1 MRYSKQ
7 YNRADLLSTLKKVRS
22 KGSLEPRLN
31 FSFKPFPLD
40 DITLKPLSD
49 NNVSPKVGSA
59 RELKGCKE
67 TPSRQRTQYKY
78 ILSLAYGYIMP
89 NFNDSSNRL
98 YIRDVKIKWHK
109 NNPDKTDN
117 DFQTYMGKELR
128 LMANALVSKYQEL
141 DRAIND
147 ELNDDVFEDDFD
159 YKGFTHTF
167 VYASKEQIT
176 NRMSKYNELSKW
188 FYILNNM
195 YSEELATFK
204 NKIGIKFLIEP
215 IFRHPV
221 FDIQMDV
228 TMSDSKMGEMKKKI
242 DNAILRSN
250 LETYCRFIASG
261 EDGFRPVKGE
271 KFEEMFHTNSY
282 HDGYEL
288 AISLNMYIFALRFN
302 YLDAKYTKNPTLG
315 QFMLFTGCKTD
326 STKAL
331 INRYE
336 SVINVRNEEINALQ
350 RNVLIKEEA
359 LTKVSTKDDIES
371 LQTDIDEMNEQIDWH
386 RLIRDRKQRG
396 LDACDTLKMIV
407 TSKYED
413 ILNNINARNVA
424 GAIYGLQATERNS
437 YNEIV
442 EEESKPQTIV
452 LTIEDKS
459 VFKP

>member
-1 MRYSKQ
+1 MRYSNK
-7 YNRADLLSTLKKVRS
+7 YNLSDIISTSEKVRT
-22 KGSLEPRLN
+22 KGSLEPRMN
-31 FSFKPFPLD
+31 FSFTPFPLS
-40 DITLKPLSD
+40 DITLKELSD
-49 NNVSPKVGSA
+49 NDVFPKKALPRDLEGLSQ
-59 RELKGCKE
+59 
-67 TPSRQRTQYKY
+67 TPSRQRVQYKQL
-78 ILSLAYGYIMP
+78 LSLAYGHVMP
-89 NFNDSSNRL
+89 NFNDSSNVSYL
-98 YIRDVKIKWHK
+98 KDVKIKWHK
-109 NNPDKTDN
+109 KNPDKTND
-117 DFQTYMGKELR
+117 DFQAYLGKELR
-128 LMANALVSKYQEL
+128 LMARMMCSKYEEL
-141 DRAIND
+141 DQAIND
-147 ELNDDVFEDDFD
+147 ELNDDIFEDDFD
-159 YKGFTHTF
+159 YKGFTHIF

-195 YSEELATFK
+195 YNEELLTLK
-204 NKIGIKFLIEP
+204 NKIGLKFIVEP

-221 FDIQMDV
+221 FDIQMDI

-242 DNAILRSN
+242 DNAIVRSN
-250 LETYCRFIASG
+250 LETYCRFVESG
-261 EDGFRPVKGE
+261 KAGLRPVDGE

-288 AISLNMYIFALRFN
+288 YISLNMYIFTLRFN
-302 YLDAKYTKNPTLG
+302 YLDEKYTKNPTLG

-336 SVINVRNEEINALQ
+336 SVINVRNEEINALKHLLLAKEDAL
-350 RNVLIKEEA
+350 NSLTSEEDIKA
-359 LTKVSTKDDIES
+359 L
-371 LQTDIDEMNEQIDWH
+371 QNDIDKINQKIDWH

-442 EEESKPQTIV
+442 EEEVKPQNIV

>member
-1 MRYSKQ
+1 
-7 YNRADLLSTLKKVRS
+7 
-22 KGSLEPRLN
+22 
-31 FSFKPFPLD
+31 
-40 DITLKPLSD
+40 
-49 NNVSPKVGSA
+49 
-59 RELKGCKE
+59 
-67 TPSRQRTQYKY
+67 
-78 ILSLAYGYIMP
+78 
-89 NFNDSSNRL
+89 
-98 YIRDVKIKWHK
+98 
-109 NNPDKTDN
+109 
-117 DFQTYMGKELR
+117 
-128 LMANALVSKYQEL
+128 
-141 DRAIND
+141 
-147 ELNDDVFEDDFD
+147 
-159 YKGFTHTF
+159 
-167 VYASKEQIT
+167 
-176 NRMSKYNELSKW
+176 
-188 FYILNNM
+188 
-195 YSEELATFK
+195 
-204 NKIGIKFLIEP
+204 
-215 IFRHPV
+215 
-221 FDIQMDV
+221 
-228 TMSDSKMGEMKKKI
+228 
-242 DNAILRSN
+242 
-250 LETYCRFIASG
+250 
-261 EDGFRPVKGE
+261 
-271 KFEEMFHTNSY
+271 
-282 HDGYEL
+282 
-288 AISLNMYIFALRFN
+288 
-302 YLDAKYTKNPTLG
+302 
-315 QFMLFTGCKTD
+315 MLFTGCKTD